1 MGELSVN
8 INNDDSIFMEDQ
20 SVEKGDLVHTALV
33 SNGYPSNFIKNI
45 QAKKT
50 RSSTTIVSP
59 EELVGLFFKM
69 VEPTEPRKSFASF
82 PYIKGV
88 TEPLTR
94 VLKNTMSQL

>member
-33 SNGYPSNFIKNI
+33 SNGYPSKFIKNI

-50 RSSTTIVSP
+50 RSSISNNCIPGGTCWFVFQN
-59 EELVGLFFKM
+59 G
-69 VEPTEPRKSFASF
+69 
-82 PYIKGV
+82 
-88 TEPLTR
+88 
-94 VLKNTMSQL
+94 